1 MIVTVYAHAMPVYN
15 TLAQG
20 IVYRQRSVLSSR
32 YRVHVSRR
40 GFTGLSGDEMVG
52 RGAQIGAIRFL
63 CDHAFVTI

>member
-1 MIVTVYAHAMPVYN
+1 MHAINYCSMCVFVE
-15 TLAQG
+15 G
-20 IVYRQRSVLSSR
+20 ICTW